1 MSPLIS
7 IIIPIYKVPEK
18 YLRKCI
24 ESAKK
29 QTLKEIEIIL
39 IDDESPD
46 DCGRIC
52 DEYAQD
58 DKRIRVIHQK
68 NKGLCGARNSGV
80 REARSKWIT
89 FVDGDDWIEP
99 NMCDLLYKASKSD
112 IDIICCGVTKDF
124 ETKKKDYN
132 YDGLYEDNKVYESK
146 KELEY
151 MRRML
156 LNFNGNNAWAYAK
169 LIRKDFMLNNNL
181 YHNEELRQ
189 GAEALEFNIR
199 LFYKAK
205 KIKFIKEIL
214 YHYIYNDNSITTKHN
229 EKNHYMVLDCFKEI
243 KNNIDNNDKE
253 IMMWFYNRLSYVIIT
268 TAISGYFSPRNKE
281 KYTVK
286 KTKYKAFLNQG
297 LIKETFEYADVNKL
311 DKLRKITFY
320 LIKMRLFLLV
330 SIVAKIRM
338 TKGRCL

>member
-89 FVDGDDWIEP
+89 FVDGDDW
-99 NMCDLLYKASKSD
+99 C
-112 IDIICCGVTKDF
+112 
-124 ETKKKDYN
+124 
-132 YDGLYEDNKVYESK
+132 
-146 KELEY
+146 
-151 MRRML
+151 
-156 LNFNGNNAWAYAK
+156 
-169 LIRKDFMLNNNL
+169 
-181 YHNEELRQ
+181 
-189 GAEALEFNIR
+189 
-199 LFYKAK
+199 
-205 KIKFIKEIL
+205 
-214 YHYIYNDNSITTKHN
+214 SI
-229 EKNHYMVLDCFKEI
+229 
-243 KNNIDNNDKE
+243 
-253 IMMWFYNRLSYVIIT
+253 
-268 TAISGYFSPRNKE
+268 
-281 KYTVK
+281 
-286 KTKYKAFLNQG
+286 
-297 LIKETFEYADVNKL
+297 
-311 DKLRKITFY
+311 
-320 LIKMRLFLLV
+320 
-330 SIVAKIRM
+330 
-338 TKGRCL
+338 